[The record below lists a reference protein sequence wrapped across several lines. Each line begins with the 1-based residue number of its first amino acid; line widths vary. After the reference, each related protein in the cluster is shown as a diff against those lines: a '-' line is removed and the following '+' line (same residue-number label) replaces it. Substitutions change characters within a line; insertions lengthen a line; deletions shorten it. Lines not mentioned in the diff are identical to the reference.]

1 MRGNIKSLELCLV
14 KSKAASAAF
23 NDDNN
28 DEAYANES
36 IQNKI

>member
-1 MRGNIKSLELCLV
+1 MRGNINSLEECLV

-28 DEAYANES
+28 DEVYANKS
-36 IQNKI
+36 I